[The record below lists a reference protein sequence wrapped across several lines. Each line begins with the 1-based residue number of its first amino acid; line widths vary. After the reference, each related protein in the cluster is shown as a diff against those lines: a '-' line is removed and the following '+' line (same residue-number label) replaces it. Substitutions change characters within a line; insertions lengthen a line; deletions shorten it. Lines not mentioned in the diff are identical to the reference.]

1 MAVSSNTIVIAI
13 GIHFGLF
20 SVALCLKGGNLCD
33 ARTSRCVRLSF
44 IYLFIYLFI
53 SEIIHVGHGLNEILT
68 WYRYFC

>member
-1 MAVSSNTIVIAI
+1 MTLGHQGVFVY
-13 GIHFGLF
+13 HL
-20 SVALCLKGGNLCD
+20 
-33 ARTSRCVRLSF
+33 F